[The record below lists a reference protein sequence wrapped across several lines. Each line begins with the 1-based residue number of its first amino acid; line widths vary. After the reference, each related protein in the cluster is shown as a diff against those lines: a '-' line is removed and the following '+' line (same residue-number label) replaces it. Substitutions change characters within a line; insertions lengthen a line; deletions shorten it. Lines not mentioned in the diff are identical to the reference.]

1 MLKNILCF
9 GDSNTYGYIAGSGA
23 RYDENVRWTKRL
35 QKHLG
40 DSYYVIEEGLNGR
53 TTVFDDP
60 EQRFKNGSEYLEMCI
75 ATHRPLDLVIIMLG
89 TNDTKERYHAEP
101 ADIARGME
109 ALITILQNPEVYS
122 KDILIVSPIHISE
135 SIVKSPYC
143 ETFGPEAIEKSKQL
157 APEYE
162 KLAKKYNCFYF
173 DAADYAV
180 ADDKDAIHLDE
191 KGHASLA
198 EAIYQKIKEIEE
210 VRGQ

>member
-35 QKHLG
+35 QKLLG

-75 ATHRPLDLVIIMLG
+75 ITHRPLDLVIIMLG
-89 TNDTKERYHAEP
+89 TNDTKERYKAQP
-101 ADIARGME
+101 ADIASGME
-109 ALITILQNPEVYS
+109 TLVKILQNPELYN
-122 KDILIVSPIHISE
+122 KDILIVSPILVSD
-135 SIVKSPYC
+135 SIVKSPYY
-143 ETFGPEAIEKSKQL
+143 EIFGLEAIEKSKQL
-157 APEYE
+157 GPEYE
-162 KLAKKYNCFYF
+162 KLAKKYNCFYL
-173 DAADYAV
+173 DAANYAI

-191 KGHASLA
+191 KAHASLA
-198 EAIYQKIKEIEE
+198 EAIYQKIKEIEKIRE
-210 VRGQ
+210 S